1 MALDPTRAARWRSW
15 LGTDEVPITSPHPQP
30 ATLPEIGPT
39 LVVFLD
45 VSRLGDGQRQR
56 LIEGIAST
64 FSLPLDEVAADVNA
78 GEVPIWLESVMVSM
92 GDFSQGVANG

>member
-1 MALDPTRAARWRSW
+1 
-15 LGTDEVPITSPHPQP
+15 
-30 ATLPEIGPT
+30 
-39 LVVFLD
+39 